1 APRRDGAGRPAR
13 GRGAVLGDPTG
24 RDHGRPLRPAPP
36 RALMAEVDGTR
47 SLRLAFETEAE
58 PDASG
63 SGRRG
68 LFAAG
73 SHARTVLG
81 GLLSYPEVRYIVP
94 DRISLD
100 VAAGPVLLE
109 TIARFL
115 ERQRWLVR
123 RVVIE

>member
-1 APRRDGAGRPAR
+1 M
-13 GRGAVLGDPTG
+13 
-24 RDHGRPLRPAPP
+24 
-36 RALMAEVDGTR
+36 MAEVAGART
-47 SLRLAFETEAE
+47 LRLAFEPEADPE
-58 PDASG
+58 ASG

-68 LFAAG
+68 LFAADPR
-73 SHARTVLG
+73 ARTLLRV
-81 GLLSYPEVRYIVP
+81 LLSYPEVRYIVP

>member
-1 APRRDGAGRPAR
+1 
-13 GRGAVLGDPTG
+13 
-24 RDHGRPLRPAPP
+24 
-36 RALMAEVDGTR
+36 MAEVEGARTLRVAFDPDGD
-47 SLRLAFETEAE
+47 
-58 PDASG
+58 PDGPG

-68 LFAAG
+68 LFAADPR
-73 SHARTVLG
+73 ARTLLRV
-81 GLLSYPEVRYIVP
+81 LLSYPEVRYIVP